1 MQEILQDLA
10 RNPARSCKKS
20 CKILQDL
27 ARCLTRSCKTS
38 SKILYDNL
46 APAYARILQD
56 SCTSKQSCKI
66 ISGKSCKTCK
76 KVAKLRARLQDSC
89 KSCKMMCKIFYYL
102 AARFVQDLARL
113 FYMGRLTSLL
123 LGTACRGNVAFLTT
137 IITQGVPKFA
147 AGWRMITASTPV
159 TWLLFFTSHDM
170 CHPFTSLQ
178 L

>member
-10 RNPARSCKKS
+10 RNRARSCKKS
-20 CKILQDL
+20 CKILQEILQDL

-38 SKILYDNL
+38 SKILHDNL

-113 FYMGRLTSLL
+113 FYMSLRTPMKKL
-123 LGTACRGNVAFLTT
+123 QENDC
-137 IITQGVPKFA
+137 KFV
-147 AGWRMITASTPV
+147 GG
-159 TWLLFFTSHDM
+159 
-170 CHPFTSLQ
+170 
-178 L
+178 